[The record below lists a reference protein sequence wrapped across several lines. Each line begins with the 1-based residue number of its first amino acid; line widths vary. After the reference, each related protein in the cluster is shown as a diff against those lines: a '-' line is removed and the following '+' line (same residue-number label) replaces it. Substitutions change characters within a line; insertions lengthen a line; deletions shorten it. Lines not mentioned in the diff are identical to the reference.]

1 MERLCQKCFTE
12 IITFVICNTFR
23 DVYMNDITLK
33 EKICPE
39 NFNPFYS
46 NIHWCFTIFWRL
58 FQFHLDITETVFSIF
73 LRSDVI
79 MCEKLDFN
87 KQRRTLS
94 CIKTKES
101 VNQIYFLSSSYLYQK
116 LLTIMYCSYVWYPVS
131 KFTLSLLHS
140 SQRLAVYPLAK
151 LI

>member
-1 MERLCQKCFTE
+1 MEGLSQKSFTE
-12 IITFVICNTFR
+12 IIHYFRNTLWY
-23 DVYMNDITLK
+23 VYMNDITLK
-33 EKICPE
+33 EKNCPE

-46 NIHWCFTIFWRL
+46 NIDSCFTIFWRL
-58 FQFHLDITETVFSIF
+58 FRFIFDITETVFSIF
-73 LRSDVI
+73 LLSDVN
-79 MCEKLDFN
+79 MFKKLDFN
-87 KQRRTLS
+87 KQTRTLS
-94 CIKTKES
+94 CIKMKES

-140 SQRLAVYPLAK
+140 SQRLAVFPLAK